1 MGGGKEVQTPP
12 LSTMKVLTMPPMVGV
27 QPQALRQGGI
37 PVRTPPLST
46 MKVLTIPPMVGV
58 QPQALRQGTPLL
70 TMKVFEFRT
79 TVRGQHVIICSE
91 LRSMLAPARHVVI
104 AEVHPHLSC

>member
-46 MKVLTIPPMVGV
+46 MKVFTMPPMVGV
-58 QPQALRQGTPLL
+58 QPQALRQGGIPVRTTPLL

-91 LRSMLAPARHVVI
+91 LRSLLA
-104 AEVHPHLSC
+104 